1 MKKILTK
8 VEGIGKKKS
17 EELIKELGVDGLV
30 DALEEAPEK
39 LKKDFDWMKKKVL
52 KGLNKQWEA
61 FKSKL

>member
-17 EELIKELGVDGLV
+17 ESLIEELGVDGLV
-30 DALEEAPEK
+30 AVLEEAPEK
-39 LKKDFDWMKKKVL
+39 LKENFSWLKKRVL
-52 KGLNKQWEA
+52 KGIMEQWES